1 MICKL
6 KKLILEVS
14 LDLEIYFIYTVYCI
28 IYQEILHLNFCCH
41 FLLKKSKTLYC
52 RFSYA
57 GNWELVKSIVG
68 KNLEEAMFVYI
79 LKREIGYNS

>member
-14 LDLEIYFIYTVYCI
+14 LDLEIYFIYTVYCF

-41 FLLKKSKTLYC
+41 FLLKKSETLYC

-68 KNLEEAMFVYI
+68 KNWEEAMFAYI
-79 LKREIGYNS
+79 LKWEIGYGS